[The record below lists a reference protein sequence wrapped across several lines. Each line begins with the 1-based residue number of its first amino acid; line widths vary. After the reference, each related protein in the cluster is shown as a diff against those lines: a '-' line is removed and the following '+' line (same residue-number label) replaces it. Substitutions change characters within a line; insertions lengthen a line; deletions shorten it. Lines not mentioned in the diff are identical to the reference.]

1 MVLPQFLFIA
11 EIKPILLSKTSG
23 SRIDA
28 RVVKLFTSIYTN
40 TTIVCKKR
48 PPPQY
53 AKTPQLRSQLG
64 SNVRSDI
71 QVYLDVLELV
81 HSAAGGEGVE
91 VLFCI
96 LNRDSEGSET
106 LVIP

>member
-1 MVLPQFLFIA
+1 ML
-11 EIKPILLSKTSG
+11 
-23 SRIDA
+23 
-28 RVVKLFTSIYTN
+28 
-40 TTIVCKKR
+40 
-48 PPPQY
+48 
-53 AKTPQLRSQLG
+53 
-64 SNVRSDI
+64 DI

-96 LNRDSEGSET
+96 LNRYREGSET